1 MPTKKNSNFSKSPHP
16 SEHYRDYLKQTQDS
30 HIFKHLEVAHP
41 GKSEPNFEFRVKGK
55 FKSALVR
62 QVTEAVLIRRAG
74 ESVLNSKGVYNRCY
88 LPRLVVELNKND
100 QSLEKEKAGEK
111 CLEWGESRWKRQ
123 KAEPTRRPGKRIKM
137 DPTRKDNPRCEGISK
152 RRAVENQEEFQQEC
166 KRLRPEFDPGEEA
179 DRMFSYATKNS
190 TTDKNP
196 IIFFSLFSKSNKSL
210 NNEIMFRS
218 SNNKPKLTSSKPK
231 PKPKKKVKDLQPGI
245 SNLDIRK
252 IFTQESSN
260 SLEEGTNGRVKLS
273 LHSQNSTKA
282 SQATILQTDVPRTEQ
297 KPTKDD
303 IRKCSKEDN
312 WTGLRPIIQKIK
324 EDRARE
330 SEVMTRE
337 RCIKPGRSIQLM
349 STSSVAV
356 DKSSDQAQFYMS
368 EIDFDK

>member
-100 QSLEKEKAGEK
+100 QSLEKENAGEK

-231 PKPKKKVKDLQPGI
+231 PKKKFKDLQTGI
-245 SNLDIRK
+245 SSNPDIRNY
-252 IFTQESSN
+252 FAQSSSN
-260 SLEEGTNGRVKLS
+260 SLEEGTDGPKKLN
-273 LHSQNSTKA
+273 LHSQSATKA
-282 SQATILQTDVPRTEQ
+282 SQATIFQTDVPGTEQ
-297 KPTKDD
+297 TPTTDD
-303 IRKCSKEDN
+303 ISKCSN
-312 WTGLRPIIQKIK
+312 YRPIIQRIK

-330 SEVMTRE
+330 SEVKTGE
-337 RCIKPGRSIQLM
+337 RSIKPGRSFQLM
-349 STSSVAV
+349 STSSVV
-356 DKSSDQAQFYMS
+356 LERNTS
-368 EIDFDK
+368 